1 MLGRLKLIRESAS
14 GLKRVHEGG
23 GPRRVHL
30 VRVERPKGWVLPSST
45 AVVEVET
52 RSGERVRIDP
62 VLPVPF
68 VFAWAY
74 RLARRLG
81 VPVAADVDPD
91 DLSFAVPFPRWAW
104 PGGEGES
111 ASRP

>member
-1 MLGRLKLIRESAS
+1 MLRRMRQIRETAA

-23 GPRRVHL
+23 GPGRVHL
-30 VRVERPKGWVLPSST
+30 VRVERPDGWITPTST
-45 AVVEVET
+45 AVIEVET
-52 RSGERVRIDP
+52 QSGEMVRIDP

-81 VPVAADVDPD
+81 VPVATDVGPD
-91 DLSFAVPFPRWAW
+91 DISFAIPVPGWAW
-104 PGGEGES
+104 PG
-111 ASRP
+111 RRR